1 MKLSSYKL
9 PQPTTPFD
17 LFTSGYILNVFPCAD
32 ENCVSRF
39 ISSSIRN
46 AEFLLSDIWKELQ
59 VNRAGGVWASHPENQ
74 PAAEGRGRLPPV
86 YPFCFIDCEELASK
100 QPSVWAASIPG

>member
-9 PQPTTPFD
+9 RQPTMPFD
-17 LFTSGYILNVFPCAD
+17 LFTSGYTQNVFPCAD

-46 AEFLLSDIWKELQ
+46 VEFLLSDIWKELQ
-59 VNRAGGVWASHPENQ
+59 VNRAKGVRASHPENQ
-74 PAAEGRGRLPPV
+74 PAAKDRGRLSPV
-86 YPFCFIDCEELASK
+86 YPFCFIDCEELA
-100 QPSVWAASIPG
+100 

>member
-59 VNRAGGVWASHPENQ
+59 VNRAGEVWASHPENQ
-74 PAAEGRGRLPPV
+74 PAAEGRGRLPPI
-86 YPFCFIDCEELASK
+86 YPFCFIDCEELD
-100 QPSVWAASIPG
+100 